1 MKGLGGFGGFGGNFD
16 DDDFGDFDD
25 EDHFGD
31 FDDFLRKKLEESE
44 MELKEGK
51 KELKISKKISSIYKE
66 RSSNLDQQI
75 NIKDKFNTTNS
86 VDELIT
92 LYNEIKE
99 IYTKQ
104 KVLWSSNYEFL
115 IKHDD
120 LVDEDRFIEEGLR
133 IEEYQKLIQESLLI
147 RMVQIWND
155 KRAKEKTK
163 KKPQKQD
170 K

>member
-1 MKGLGGFGGFGGNFD
+1 MGGFRFPGNFD
-16 DDDFGDFDD
+16 DDDFGDFDDFDD

-155 KRAKEKTK
+155 MRAKEKTK